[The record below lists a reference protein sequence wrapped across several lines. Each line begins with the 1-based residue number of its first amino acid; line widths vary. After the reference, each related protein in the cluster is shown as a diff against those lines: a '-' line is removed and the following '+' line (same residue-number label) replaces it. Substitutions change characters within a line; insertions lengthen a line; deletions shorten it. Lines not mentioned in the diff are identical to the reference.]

1 MRQYVNS
8 NKIIEGIYVCS
19 AVIGGII
26 VTSMPLLGAMLLV
39 IAFLAGRLV
48 KLVTIRQIQIR
59 AELGQKVGIAIDFL
73 SEIGYDNNRN
83 VLRRQK

>member
-1 MRQYVNS
+1 MKMRQYVNS

-26 VTSMPLLGAMLLV
+26 VTSMPLLGA
-39 IAFLAGRLV
+39 IAGRLE

-59 AELGQKVGIAIDFL
+59 AELRTEGWN
-73 SEIGYDNNRN
+73 SN
-83 VLRRQK
+83 

>member
-26 VTSMPLLGAMLLV
+26 VTSMPLLGAMLLI
-39 IAFLAGRLV
+39 IAFLAGCLIKRENMENKHVGAPVVNKVPTCKIHV
-48 KLVTIRQIQIR
+48 KT
-59 AELGQKVGIAIDFL
+59 AA
-73 SEIGYDNNRN
+73 
-83 VLRRQK
+83 

>member
-19 AVIGGII
+19 AVIGGMI
-26 VTSMPLLGAMLLV
+26 VISMPLFGAMLLV

-48 KLVTIRQIQIR
+48 KR
-59 AELGQKVGIAIDFL
+59 ANMEDEHVGAPVIKMSEVCYLRLGGFNFGQ
-73 SEIGYDNNRN
+73 N
-83 VLRRQK
+83 

>member
-1 MRQYVNS
+1 MKMRQYVNS

-26 VTSMPLLGAMLLV
+26 VTSMPLLGAI

-59 AELGQKVGIAIDFL
+59 AELRTEGWN
-73 SEIGYDNNRN
+73 SN
-83 VLRRQK
+83 

>member
-8 NKIIEGIYVCS
+8 NKIIEGSYVCR

-26 VTSMPLLGAMLLV
+26 VMSMPLLGAMLLV

-59 AELGQKVGIAIDFL
+59 AELRTEGWN
-73 SEIGYDNNRN
+73 SN
-83 VLRRQK
+83 

>member
-1 MRQYVNS
+1 MKMRQYVNS

-26 VTSMPLLGAMLLV
+26 VMSMPLLGAMLLV

-48 KLVTIRQIQIR
+48 KLVAIRQIQIR
-59 AELGQKVGIAIDFL
+59 AELRTEGWN
-73 SEIGYDNNRN
+73 SN
-83 VLRRQK
+83 

>member
-26 VTSMPLLGAMLLV
+26 VTSMPLLGAMLLI
-39 IAFLAGRLV
+39 IAFLAGCLIKRENMENKHVGAPVVYKVTTCKIHV
-48 KLVTIRQIQIR
+48 KT
-59 AELGQKVGIAIDFL
+59 AA
-73 SEIGYDNNRN
+73 
-83 VLRRQK
+83 

>member
-1 MRQYVNS
+1 MKMRHYVNS
-8 NKIIEGIYVCS
+8 NNLIAGLYVCS

-26 VTSMPLLGAMLLV
+26 VTSIPLLGAMLLV

-59 AELGQKVGIAIDFL
+59 AELRTEGWK
-73 SEIGYDNNRN
+73 SN
-83 VLRRQK
+83 

>member
-1 MRQYVNS
+1 MKMRQYVNS

-19 AVIGGII
+19 SVIGGII

-59 AELGQKVGIAIDFL
+59 AELRTEGWN
-73 SEIGYDNNRN
+73 SN
-83 VLRRQK
+83 

>member
-1 MRQYVNS
+1 MKMRQYVNS

-26 VTSMPLLGAMLLV
+26 VTTMPLLGAMLLV

-59 AELGQKVGIAIDFL
+59 AELRTEGWN
-73 SEIGYDNNRN
+73 SN
-83 VLRRQK
+83 

>member
-26 VTSMPLLGAMLLV
+26 VASMPLLGAMLLV
-39 IAFLAGRLV
+39 IAFSAGRFIKRANMKNKHVGDPSINKVTTCKIHV
-48 KLVTIRQIQIR
+48 KT
-59 AELGQKVGIAIDFL
+59 AA
-73 SEIGYDNNRN
+73 
-83 VLRRQK
+83 

>member
-8 NKIIEGIYVCS
+8 NKIIEGIYLCS
-19 AVIGGII
+19 EVIGGII
-26 VTSMPLLGAMLLV
+26 DTSMPLLGAMLLV

-59 AELGQKVGIAIDFL
+59 AELRTEGWN
-73 SEIGYDNNRN
+73 SN
-83 VLRRQK
+83 

>member
-1 MRQYVNS
+1 MKMRQYVIR

-48 KLVTIRQIQIR
+48 KQVHMESEHIC
-59 AELGQKVGIAIDFL
+59 APAVDKVIACKIH
-73 SEIGYDNNRN
+73 
-83 VLRRQK
+83 VKTAA

>member
-1 MRQYVNS
+1 MKMRQYVNS

-19 AVIGGII
+19 AVIVGII

-59 AELGQKVGIAIDFL
+59 AELRTEGWN
-73 SEIGYDNNRN
+73 SN
-83 VLRRQK
+83 

>member
-26 VTSMPLLGAMLLV
+26 VTSMPLLGAMLFI
-39 IAFLAGRLV
+39 IAFLAGCLIKRENMENKHV
-48 KLVTIRQIQIR
+48 GAPVVNKVTTCKIHVMF
-59 AELGQKVGIAIDFL
+59 AA
-73 SEIGYDNNRN
+73 
-83 VLRRQK
+83 

>member
-1 MRQYVNS
+1 M
-8 NKIIEGIYVCS
+8 CS

-59 AELGQKVGIAIDFL
+59 AELRTEGWN
-73 SEIGYDNNRN
+73 SN
-83 VLRRQK
+83 

>member
-1 MRQYVNS
+1 MKMRQYVNS

-48 KLVTIRQIQIR
+48 KLVTIRQI
-59 AELGQKVGIAIDFL
+59 
-73 SEIGYDNNRN
+73 
-83 VLRRQK
+83 

>member
-59 AELGQKVGIAIDFL
+59 AELRTEGLAIDFL

>member
-19 AVIGGII
+19 TVIGGII

-59 AELGQKVGIAIDFL
+59 AELRTEGWN
-73 SEIGYDNNRN
+73 SN
-83 VLRRQK
+83 

>member
-26 VTSMPLLGAMLLV
+26 VMSMPLLGAMLLV

-48 KLVTIRQIQIR
+48 KLVAIRQIQIR
-59 AELGQKVGIAIDFL
+59 AELRTEGWN
-73 SEIGYDNNRN
+73 SN
-83 VLRRQK
+83 

>member
-1 MRQYVNS
+1 MNIKHQG
-8 NKIIEGIYVCS
+8 KLPWCFLIPGGQGITAIKS
-19 AVIGGII
+19 AIGGII

-59 AELGQKVGIAIDFL
+59 AELRTEGWN
-73 SEIGYDNNRN
+73 SN
-83 VLRRQK
+83 

>member
-1 MRQYVNS
+1 MKMRQYVNS

-19 AVIGGII
+19 TVIGGII

-59 AELGQKVGIAIDFL
+59 AELRTEGWN
-73 SEIGYDNNRN
+73 SN
-83 VLRRQK
+83 

>member
-48 KLVTIRQIQIR
+48 KLVT
-59 AELGQKVGIAIDFL
+59 D
-73 SEIGYDNNRN
+73 
-83 VLRRQK
+83 RRLE